1 MYLNSGLF
9 MGYAPE
15 LYRMVTHAPFASN
28 GNDQK
33 YYSKI
38 YVNPKLRQEFGIQLD
53 HRAEIFQSLFLAMN
67 DIEIRYNGAETYVYN
82 KLFDT
87 TPLAVHTNGPIKPL
101 IDTLANYI
109 PKVWN
114 PVHGCVT
121 CLEDTLDLSP
131 MKVHFIQFRSFI

>member
-1 MYLNSGLF
+1 

-15 LYRMVTHAPFASN
+15 LYRMVTHASFASN

-38 YVNPKLRQEFGIQLD
+38 YVNPNLRQEFGIQLD

-67 DIEIRYNGAETYVYN
+67 DIEIRYNGDETYVYN

-114 PVHGCVT
+114 PVQGCVT
-121 CLEDTLDLSP
+121 CLEDTLDLSS
-131 MKVHFIQFRSFI
+131 MKVILIQFNSFI